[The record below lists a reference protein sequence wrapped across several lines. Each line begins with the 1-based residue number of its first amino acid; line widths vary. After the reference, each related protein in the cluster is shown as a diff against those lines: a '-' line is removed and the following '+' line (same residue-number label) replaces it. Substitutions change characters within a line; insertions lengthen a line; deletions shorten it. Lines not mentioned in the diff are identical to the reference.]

1 MTRVIQIND
10 KMGNMSSMEEDF
22 NAWQSVVLVEEDMA
36 HLMRIEY
43 LEMDSVH
50 LSSNQY
56 VTSLCIC
63 TMFAS
68 SSVVCECVMMLLC
81 CCQASQAHADVL
93 SGYKTSVSW
102 CGTMASFIGSIG
114 PVWRCN
120 RLGRVSKSTARGVS
134 Y

>member
-63 TMFAS
+63 TMFVIRHCNDGLKFCCMRMRGDVIVLLS
-68 SSVVCECVMMLLC
+68 SI
-81 CCQASQAHADVL
+81 
-93 SGYKTSVSW
+93 SG
-102 CGTMASFIGSIG
+102 
-114 PVWRCN
+114 PR
-120 RLGRVSKSTARGVS
+120 
-134 Y
+134 